1 MNPIED
7 FFISRKTVRKYDH
20 SKSIEPALIAEL
32 VDAARMA
39 PNTGNMQLYSAVVT
53 TGADEIAALAREGHF
68 NQPASAGA
76 QALLTFCVDMRRF
89 ARWCG
94 LNGTASGLG
103 NLQGFV
109 WSVMD
114 TTIFAQQFVTLAE
127 LRGLGTCYLGT
138 TTYNAEAIGRRLDL
152 PQGVLPLITVS
163 LGWPAEEGDRK
174 QRLPL
179 GAVLHFGRYAD
190 PTDDELAAIY
200 RATEESPEARR
211 FVEENGKPSLAH
223 VFTEVRYPKESA
235 ETFSNIY
242 KEEIIKAGIKI

>member
-32 VDAARMA
+32 VNAARMA
-39 PNTGNMQLYSAVVT
+39 PNTGNMQLYSVVVT

-152 PQGVLPLITVS
+152 PQGAD
-163 LGWPAEEGDRK
+163 AEDFRRK
-174 QRLPL
+174 
-179 GAVLHFGRYAD
+179 
-190 PTDDELAAIY
+190 
-200 RATEESPEARR
+200 
-211 FVEENGKPSLAH
+211 K
-223 VFTEVRYPKESA
+223 K
-235 ETFSNIY
+235 
-242 KEEIIKAGIKI
+242 